1 MKFVKLTFLV
11 FFGLIV
17 LGHAQPETGSTDILP
32 IDVANM
38 DQTVSP
44 GVDFFRYVNGG
55 WLAKNPV
62 PPGYSRW
69 GSFSEVEERNEAILQ
84 DILTTA
90 IDDPNPVPGSN
101 TQKLG
106 DFYYTALDVEGRD
119 KMGIEPLK
127 PDLNKIEQI
136 SSPADLQNVMVSFLT
151 RRLRLPFFVWVGQ
164 DDKNSSI
171 FVPQVFQSGLGLPD
185 RDYYLD
191 EGEKYKNIRTEYV
204 KHIQKLFELTG
215 YSPEQARDMAN
226 VVMTMET
233 RLAGAS
239 MTRLERRDPEKTYNK
254 MTLDELQALTPDFD
268 WKNFFREAGFNMD
281 RDFENG
287 VIIGQPDFLKEV
299 NKMMKDVSLDDWRT
313 YMQYKLIASTADKL
327 SSDLEKEV
335 FHFYSTVLR
344 GIDEMKPLWK
354 RALDDTEGSLGEI
367 MGQEFVKRSFSPAAK
382 ERVLEMVNNI
392 KEVLSKRI
400 NELEWMSDATK
411 QEAQKKLAAFK
422 PKIGYPDKWR
432 DYSKLE
438 VDRSSL
444 FNNSMRASVFY
455 FNRNKDRIGKPVE
468 DEWFMNPQTVNAS
481 YNASRNEIVFPAGIL
496 QPPFFSENFDDAINY
511 GGIGTVIGHEITH
524 GFDDQGRKYDWEG
537 NLRDWWTEEDAQ
549 KYTQRADKLANQYS
563 SYVVIDDV
571 HLEGKLTLGENI
583 ADLGGLKLAYL
594 AFMNTEEAKT
604 IEMLDGFTPQQ
615 RFFISWAQIWRQNI
629 TDQEL
634 RLRINTDPHSPG
646 LYRAIV
652 PPSNMEAFF
661 DVFNIKPGDP
671 MYREESERVVIG

>member
-90 IDDPNPVPGSN
+90 MDDPNPVPGSN

-215 YSPEQARDMAN
+215 YSPDQAKDMAN

-313 YMQYKLIASTADKL
+313 YMQ
-327 SSDLEKEV
+327 
-335 FHFYSTVLR
+335 
-344 GIDEMKPLWK
+344 
-354 RALDDTEGSLGEI
+354 
-367 MGQEFVKRSFSPAAK
+367 
-382 ERVLEMVNNI
+382 
-392 KEVLSKRI
+392 
-400 NELEWMSDATK
+400 
-411 QEAQKKLAAFK
+411 
-422 PKIGYPDKWR
+422 
-432 DYSKLE
+432 
-438 VDRSSL
+438 
-444 FNNSMRASVFY
+444 
-455 FNRNKDRIGKPVE
+455 
-468 DEWFMNPQTVNAS
+468 
-481 YNASRNEIVFPAGIL
+481 
-496 QPPFFSENFDDAINY
+496 
-511 GGIGTVIGHEITH
+511 
-524 GFDDQGRKYDWEG
+524 
-537 NLRDWWTEEDAQ
+537 
-549 KYTQRADKLANQYS
+549 
-563 SYVVIDDV
+563 
-571 HLEGKLTLGENI
+571 
-583 ADLGGLKLAYL
+583 
-594 AFMNTEEAKT
+594 
-604 IEMLDGFTPQQ
+604 
-615 RFFISWAQIWRQNI
+615 
-629 TDQEL
+629 
-634 RLRINTDPHSPG
+634 
-646 LYRAIV
+646 
-652 PPSNMEAFF
+652 
-661 DVFNIKPGDP
+661 
-671 MYREESERVVIG
+671 